1 MIQGGDFINGDGTG
15 SFSIYGSEFPDEN
28 FKLKHVGVGYLSMVR
43 AVALSWVAKPVA
55 AALTLPARP
64 RAHPGRRP
72 TEGPTPTAARSI
84 PEPPADPLKRPE
96 THQPQDAVSC
106 TTPSDTPR
114 LETRRALRRSLP

>member
-55 AALTLPARP
+55 AALTIPARP
-64 RAHPGRRP
+64 RASPRAPWTQANGGPNPTGCQVRP
-72 TEGPTPTAARSI
+72 
-84 PEPPADPLKRPE
+84 
-96 THQPQDAVSC
+96 
-106 TTPSDTPR
+106 
-114 LETRRALRRSLP
+114 